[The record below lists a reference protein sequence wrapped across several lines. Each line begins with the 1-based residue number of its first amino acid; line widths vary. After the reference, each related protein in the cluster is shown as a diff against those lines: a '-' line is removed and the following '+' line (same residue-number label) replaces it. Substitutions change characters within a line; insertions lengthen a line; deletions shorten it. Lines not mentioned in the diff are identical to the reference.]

1 MMLIFS
7 TLANFHLSAE
17 SNNNNAAILTPND
30 IEKFFNENKSKMFKY
45 QHDIDDLSSQLV
57 KERTIV
63 NDLNDTIDGLKNELN
78 KAQNNLHSISSLKDT
93 LETQQQRTNESLR
106 IQV

>member
-17 SNNNNAAILTPND
+17 SNNNNAAILTPKD

>member
-1 MMLIFS
+1 
-7 TLANFHLSAE
+7 
-17 SNNNNAAILTPND
+17 
-30 IEKFFNENKSKMFKY
+30 MFKY

-93 LETQQQRTNESLR
+93 LETQQQRTNETLR
-106 IQV
+106 IQVY